1 VLVNAAQAISN
12 RQPRHGDVTKY
23 EYRVHDVEGWMASNQ
38 SLSKT
43 QEELNVLGERGWE
56 VVAPLTRGDG
66 GTIAFVLKREK

>member
-1 VLVNAAQAISN
+1 MAA
-12 RQPRHGDVTKY
+12 
-23 EYRVHDVEGWMASNQ
+23 NQ
-38 SLSKT
+38 SLSET